1 MDIQPACGCGT
12 GGGQVRFLPGT
23 GGMYYR
29 RQSPDLR
36 RDTCCPLCASGLY
49 EMPPAAAGY
58 YLPAGGDAAADAAA
72 AQRAREAQAAA
83 DRDAAL
89 RGLGNVLGTANTG
102 ISEGFAT
109 ERARIEADARTA
121 QARAE
126 AQAATERARIEAQRD
141 LELQRLRTSQPN
153 VTLAPLE
160 TAVVPSTPSTVSQR
174 TDAGGADSFPTRT
187 VLAVG
192 AVAAVVY
199 FATKSSGGGGRRR
212 KRR

>member
-1 MDIQPACGCGT
+1 MDIQPACGCGA
-12 GGGQVRFLPGT
+12 GGGLESRLLNGT

-29 RQSPDLR
+29 RTAPDLR
-36 RDTCCPLCASGLY
+36 RDTCCPLCASGVVELS
-49 EMPPAAAGY
+49 PAAGY
-58 YLPAGGDAAADAAA
+58 YLPAGGDAASDAAA

-89 RGLGNVLGTANTG
+89 RGLGGVLGTANTG

-109 ERARIEADARTA
+109 ERARIEAEARTA

-126 AQAATERARIEAQRD
+126 AQATTERARIEAQRD
-141 LELQRLRTSQPN
+141 LELQRLRQSQPN

-160 TAVVPSTPSTVSQR
+160 SSTPANVSTR
-174 TDAGGADSFPTRT
+174 TDSGAADSFPTRT

-192 AVAAVVY
+192 AAAAVVY
-199 FATKSSGGGGRRR
+199 LLTRSGGGGGRRR

>member
-1 MDIQPACGCGT
+1 MDIQPACGCGA
-12 GGGQVRFLPGT
+12 GGGLQSRLLNGT

-29 RQSPDLR
+29 RTAPDLR
-36 RDTCCPLCASGLY
+36 RDTCCPLCASGVVELS
-49 EMPPAAAGY
+49 PAAGY
-58 YLPAGGDAAADAAA
+58 YLPAGGDAASDAAA

-89 RGLGNVLGTANTG
+89 RGLGSVLGTANTG

-109 ERARIEADARTA
+109 ERARIEAEARTA

-141 LELQRLRTSQPN
+141 LELQRMRGAQPN
-153 VTLAPLE
+153 ISLAPLE
-160 TAVVPSTPSTVSQR
+160 TAPANVSQR
-174 TDAGGADSFPTRT
+174 TDAGGSDSFPTRT

-192 AVAAVVY
+192 AAAAVVY
-199 FATKSSGGGGRRR
+199 FLAKNSGGGGRRR

>member
-1 MDIQPACGCGT
+1 MDIQPACGCGA
-12 GGGQVRFLPGT
+12 GGVQARLLNGT

-29 RQSPDLR
+29 RTSPDAR
-36 RDTCCPLCASGLY
+36 RDTCCPLCASGLV
-49 EMPPAAAGY
+49 ELPAAAGGY

-72 AQRAREAQAAA
+72 AQRARDEQAAR
-83 DRDAAL
+83 DREAAL

-141 LELQRLRTSQPN
+141 LELQRMRGSQPN
-153 VTLAPLE
+153 ISLAPLE
-160 TAVVPSTPSTVSQR
+160 TAPANVSQR
-174 TDAGGADSFPTRT
+174 TDAGGSDSFPTRT

-192 AVAAVVY
+192 AAAAVVY
-199 FATKSSGGGGRRR
+199 FLAKNSGGGRRR